1 MVVAIFTLVAV
12 VGVLA
17 SLAVERLLHA
27 HLRRVL
33 NDICETD
40 ARSGFFVVV
49 AALTIVLTGS
59 LAATATTGYSDPN
72 AVGFDLLSGALTQVR
87 IVIAGLLGVVLVVAF
102 LLIGAIRRYEALRRP
117 LPPPRWGATPQPSG
131 ASQPPG

>member
-1 MVVAIFTLVAV
+1 MVVAIFALVAV

-17 SLAVERLLHA
+17 SLAVERMLHA

-59 LAATATTGYSDPN
+59 LAATATTGYQDPN
-72 AVGFDLLSGALTQVR
+72 AVGFDLLSGALTQAR

-102 LLIGAIRRYEALRRP
+102 LLIGAIRRYEAQRRP
-117 LPPPRWGATPQPSG
+117 LPPPPWSPTSQPSG
-131 ASQPPG
+131 AGHPPG